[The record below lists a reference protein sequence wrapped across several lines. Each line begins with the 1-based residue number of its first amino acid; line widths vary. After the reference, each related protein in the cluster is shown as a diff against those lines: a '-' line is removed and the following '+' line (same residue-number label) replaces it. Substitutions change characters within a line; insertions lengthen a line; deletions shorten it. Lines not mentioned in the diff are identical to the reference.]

1 MVSIVMN
8 YGIGKAIDKNTGTN
22 RKIFLALGVSC
33 DLLILGYYKYA
44 GFLVA
49 SINGIAG
56 KELLPDT
63 LADPAVEAVSE
74 TGSATVSVDEPAAF
88 VLPDAGGIGVD
99 AGGTGA
105 GGAGA
110 GSEITEKSAVA
121 VPVVDSMAML

>member
-1 MVSIVMN
+1 M
-8 YGIGKAIDKNTGTN
+8 
-22 RKIFLALGVSC
+22 
-33 DLLILGYYKYA
+33 
-44 GFLVA
+44 
-49 SINGIAG
+49 
-56 KELLPDT
+56 PDT

-99 AGGTGA
+99 HGGPRKIKTK
-105 GGAGA
+105 A